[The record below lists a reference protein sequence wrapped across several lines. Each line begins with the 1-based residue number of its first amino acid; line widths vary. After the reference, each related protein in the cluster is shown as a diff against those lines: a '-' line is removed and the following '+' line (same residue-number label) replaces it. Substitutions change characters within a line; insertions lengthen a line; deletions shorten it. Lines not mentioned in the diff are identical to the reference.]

1 MQMENLSSLKL
12 TATRSK
18 RKANGVKRKN
28 AFANRLAKRRRKEL
42 KLGNFINNV
51 NDANLPS
58 DILSKL
64 SFKQQESIPESE
76 KKKFFQICQELQA
89 IKKDGVTP
97 NPSSLKGKRGRTKQR
112 RNRRPTYQEDE
123 SEQAICEF
131 CHLPSTL
138 RISGKSYLVAS
149 KTQPDMKI
157 CNACKS
163 YEYRHGKLVT
173 REERRRQGRNQRNKT
188 RARSLRLQRE
198 KAARKEEEEN
208 KGPQPGTIYFTG
220 EELKT
225 EEAPLVLTPLS
236 FRLPKPPNMVQRH
249 REEDNVESPICF
261 PPHRSGLQQFLRNIN
276 TPTEGYPPLRN
287 MTNVKGNMEEKPRH
301 KPYFTFPPIVDD
313 AELSPN
319 LLSSDT
325 DSDSM
330 FFTNDDTDSGSVG
343 SDFLHDAASP
353 TVGEC
358 LGLDALPPLPA
369 FTPRTLQAISAATY
383 VTCCECNLPMIDE
396 CNLVLCMECDKI
408 FHKKCFKNTGK
419 LNICDTQQPAMVR
432 CVDHAKDCAKMCFF
446 VNSPRI
452 TNSPRSKITE
462 HTFVNS
468 FRS

>member
-1 MQMENLSSLKL
+1 MQSLSSLKL

-18 RKANGVKRKN
+18 RKARGNGVKRKN

-42 KLGNFINNV
+42 KISLNLDYV
-51 NDANLPS
+51 NDANLPK

-97 NPSSLKGKRGRTKQR
+97 NPSFKGKRGRTKR

-149 KTQPDMKI
+149 KTQPNLKI

-198 KAARKEEEEN
+198 AAARKEEEEN
-208 KGPQPGTIYFTG
+208 KGPQPGTIYFTE

-225 EEAPLVLTPLS
+225 EEAPLVLTPLN
-236 FRLPKPPNMVQRH
+236 FQFPEPPNKVQH
-249 REEDNVESPICF
+249 YREEDNVESPMCF
-261 PPHRSGLQQFLRNIN
+261 PPHSLQQFLRNIN

-287 MTNVKGNMEEKPRH
+287 MTNVTGNMEEAPRE
-301 KPYFTFPPIVDD
+301 KPYFTFPPIVDE

-325 DSDSM
+325 DSDSL
-330 FFTNDDTDSGSVG
+330 FFANDDTDSGSVG
-343 SDFLHDAASP
+343 SDFLCDAASP

-358 LGLDALPPLPA
+358 LGLDTLPPLPA
-369 FTPRTLQAISAATY
+369 FTPRTLQAISQATY
-383 VTCCECNLPMIDE
+383 VTCCECSEPMIDE
-396 CNLVLCMECDKI
+396 CNLVLCMECDMI
-408 FHKKCFKNTGK
+408 FHKKCFKNAGK
-419 LNICDTQQPAMVR
+419 LNICDKQEPAMIR
-432 CVDHAKDCAKMCFF
+432 CVDHAKGCPKMPLF
-446 VNSPRI
+446 VPSPRI
-452 TNSPRSKITE
+452 TNSPRSRITKD
-462 HTFVNS
+462 TFVQS
-468 FRS
+468 LRMVEA